1 VNGRVVTE
9 LGTKV
14 SAEDLVCLDGSRLGL
29 EEKLRYI
36 ILNKPAGYLSSMED
50 PEGRKLAAD
59 LLADIP
65 ERVYN
70 VGRLDLWSS
79 GILIFTNDGEL
90 ARALSHPSSGVE
102 KEYELSTDSPIPTDF
117 LIAFR
122 KGVEIEGV
130 VYKAK
135 VARRTGEK
143 SARIV
148 LVEGKNREIR
158 RVAEHFGLRTLG
170 LCRVRI
176 GKLEL
181 AGLPV
186 GFHRDLSPEEVAGL
200 KALVPR
206 PKD

>member
-14 SAEDLVCLDGSRLGL
+14 SAEDLVCLDGSRLGR
-29 EEKLRYI
+29 EEKLR
-36 ILNKPAGYLSSMED
+36 
-50 PEGRKLAAD
+50 
-59 LLADIP
+59 
-65 ERVYN
+65 
-70 VGRLDLWSS
+70 
-79 GILIFTNDGEL
+79 
-90 ARALSHPSSGVE
+90 
-102 KEYELSTDSPIPTDF
+102 DSPIPTDF